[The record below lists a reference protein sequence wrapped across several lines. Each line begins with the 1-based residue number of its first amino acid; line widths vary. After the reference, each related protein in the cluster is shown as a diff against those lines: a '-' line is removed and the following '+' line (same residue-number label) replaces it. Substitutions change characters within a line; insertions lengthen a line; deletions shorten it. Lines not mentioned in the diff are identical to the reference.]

1 MAGIQIINATTTP
14 GDVITMG
21 FAVRFQTSLPTGDT
35 PLVSFYSQDQGEQV
49 GIRYESTDSKLYLY
63 NVGLATN
70 ILSVNKVLSAN
81 TWYLVLVEVNT
92 TTNTWSCKMTVANS
106 DGSGQVEGTGS
117 QTVGATADLDTVYIG
132 TDGVTNGA
140 GIFNLD
146 DAWIS
151 YTSGDYALAKQLKT
165 WIVEAHFVNADGT
178 HTVGN
183 GHITGGTSGTVN
195 TASTNVYTN
204 INQSYIFDN
213 TGQTKYLQFTAADSG
228 YVECLFSDI
237 TNPGYAPHGVWAA
250 TAAQAFTGTGN
261 QQIVLQVGTPG
272 NFTTLKAAADDP
284 GNSRRYYPLMNN
296 FFSTVAFKPI
306 TPPAG
311 GWTRTNVNDIR
322 FRAGQAAAAS
332 PQEYVWGVC
341 LNVLLLPGDVQVTD
355 SASGSDSAVVTSA
368 SLKVASDS
376 GSASDSSAKTTSI
389 FPAFVAA
396 GQIDANSDGVR
407 KFDYCQNGVW
417 WSIRM
422 PDGVSIRLYRSTDQ
436 GATWTPQ
443 AGDINIAGA
452 LGHDNLTG
460 AAMFIDKDDYLHI
473 AATTYVTAVGVY
485 FSYWRFTPNGA
496 RTSYGSQ
503 VIIDYFFVGDYGGI
517 DNPDIIAYKAIGGGW
532 DIWACC
538 ALRASGF
545 WYLYVIQFRLDS
557 AGNYFDANG
566 YNDIGYSLNPFYG
579 KLDFRHTASDP
590 KAVQAGT
597 PSVYVVQFNGSWQLA
612 PFLTKYRYSGGS
624 WIQEGYVN
632 LDPTS
637 QASGL
642 GWAAYDGTRIVI
654 GFNRTPGQVR
664 ETLPRIIERDEANT
678 TTTTHNPSNPG
689 DGAIEELAFNT
700 DSAGNISYY
709 VVGGGT
715 NRVLRSVYNRGSGSW
730 SGWTPVSGPTAT
742 SLGALKALSG
752 IAPPAFDPII
762 YFTDAVYFRNF
773 GAVGLDVI
781 DTGSASDQSV
791 LDTHQLQVFDGG
803 FSQDASSNAN
813 VLATRADSA
822 TGTDAVASV
831 NAAFARTD
839 SAVASDTSSA
849 PNLMFLADIAG
860 ATDTA
865 VVYMQLF
872 IAVSDTGVGSD
883 LGSQGLYVNVTDS
896 GAGSETS
903 AAGVLKPVTDSGVA
917 SDARTLLVVYFATET
932 GTAVDT
938 VVSVGVP
945 PRTVTDSAV
954 GIDTVFAAPIVPVT
968 VSTRFGMFG
977 FATQSQYGV
986 EASPATY
993 AMPLGMP
1000 EGSGVPAPVV
1010 AWAEHFPAK
1019 GSVGLQEVRREL
1031 VPWAGDFTV
1040 PAFTR
1045 PLPSLLRGLLGSE
1058 SRVGTAHTQVPA
1070 TDDVWFTFFSLRP
1083 GTSSEGYRDGLIE
1096 GLRFDFVSGEPVQ
1109 LGIQA
1114 QGREPYYMPGPFN
1127 SMETA
1132 DIRSGWLTYVGAD
1145 VRLDWNTQTPTT
1157 RWECEGGSL
1166 SIRRPA
1172 FVQGNYRDMKPV
1184 AVTRGN
1190 LEIELQ
1196 VELVHREISHYRYS
1210 AYGGLATTP
1219 QLGTAYGSAD
1229 ITFFEPMNT
1238 NRYARFVIPAI
1249 AWEVDAPQP
1258 LAHPEEGN
1266 ITLQAVGHAIV
1277 PAVIGRTGS
1286 VISTVTDNGLV
1297 SVL

>member
-1 MAGIQIINATTTP
+1 MSLTARPSSTTLITGFGVSGAPTAHEALSDQSDASDISYSGTGTAYGQLASITDPVVHTFHVLKARVYGSSGGTGATVVHLYQGNPGSGGSSIASFTVPRTDLLGQVTVLLTSTQAAAITNYSQLYWYITKTGSHSASMTDFWFEVPNSQEQVARPNGTTTS
-14 GDVITMG
+14 GTLSINGTTAHGALSDEDDNT
-21 FAVRFQTSLPTGDT
+21 
-35 PLVSFYSQDQGEQV
+35 Y
-49 GIRYESTDSKLYLY
+49 
-63 NVGLATN
+63 LATN
-70 ILSVNKVLSAN
+70 GTGYGTLATVQDPTIHTGHVLRYRFFKS
-81 TWYLVLVEVNT
+81 T
-92 TTNTWSCKMTVANS
+92 
-106 DGSGQVEGTGS
+106 GTGS
-117 QTVGATADLDTVYIG
+117 PTIALYQGNPGAGGTLIASVLGATTS
-132 TDGVTNGA
+132 GA
-140 GIFNLD
+140 ILES
-146 DAWIS
+146 S
-151 YTSGDYALAKQLKT
+151 YTLTTAEAAAITNYGQLYWYYSK
-165 WIVEAHFVNADGT
+165 
-178 HTVGN
+178 
-183 GHITGGTSGTVN
+183 TGGTSTCGI
-195 TASTNVYTN
+195 YE
-204 INQSYIFDN
+204 FWME
-213 TGQTKYLQFTAADSG
+213 FPAAG
-228 YVECLFSDI
+228 
-237 TNPGYAPHGVWAA
+237 P
-250 TAAQAFTGTGN
+250 
-261 QQIVLQVGTPG
+261 
-272 NFTTLKAAADDP
+272 
-284 GNSRRYYPLMNN
+284 
-296 FFSTVAFKPI
+296 
-306 TPPAG
+306 
-311 GWTRTNVNDIR
+311 
-322 FRAGQAAAAS
+322 S
-332 PQEYVWGVC
+332 PVS
-341 LNVLLLPGDVQVTD
+341 D
-355 SASGSDSAVVTSA
+355 SAVATDSAVVTGA
-368 SLKVASDS
+368 TLKAVSDS
-376 GSASDSSAKTTSI
+376 GAGSDGSAKTTSI
-389 FPAFVAA
+389 FPALVTA

-407 KFDYCQNGVW
+407 KFDYTQNGVW
-417 WSIRM
+417 WAIRM
-422 PDGVSIRLYRSTDQ
+422 PDGQSIRFYRSTDQ
-436 GATWTPQ
+436 GATWTAQ
-443 AGDINIAGA
+443 AGDINIAVA

-460 AAMFIDKDDYLHI
+460 ASIFIDKDDYLHL
-473 AATTYVTAVGVY
+473 AATTYVTGSGVY

-503 VIIDYFFVGDYGGI
+503 VVIDYFFVGDYGGI

-538 ALRASGF
+538 AIRSGGY

-557 AGNYFDANG
+557 TGNYFDSSG
-566 YNDIGYSLNPFYG
+566 YLDIGYLNNPFYG
-579 KLDFRHTASDP
+579 KLDFRHTATDP
-590 KAVQAGT
+590 KAVQAST
-597 PSVYVVQFNGSWQLA
+597 PSVYVVQFNGSWLLA
-612 PFLTKYRYSGGS
+612 PFLTKYRYSGGT
-624 WIQEGYVN
+624 WIQESYVN

-664 ETLPRIIERDEANT
+664 ETLPRIMERDEANT
-678 TTTTHNPSNPG
+678 TTTTHNPSDPG

-709 VVGGGT
+709 VVGATSGRIRR
-715 NRVLRSVYNRGSGSW
+715 NVYNRAAGSW
-730 SGWTPVSGPTAT
+730 SGWTLVSGPTAT
-742 SLGALKALSG
+742 GLGALKALSG
-752 IAPPAFDPII
+752 AAPPAFDPII

-773 GAVGLDVI
+773 GAVGLNVT
-781 DTGSASDQSV
+781 DTGAASDQSV

-803 FSQDASSNAN
+803 FSQDASSYAN

-822 TGTDAVASV
+822 TGTDAIASV
-831 NAAFARTD
+831 NAALARTD

-860 ATDTA
+860 GTDTA

-1010 AWAEHFPAK
+1010 SWAEHFPAK

-1070 TDDVWFTFFSLRP
+1070 TDDIWFTFFSLRP

-1114 QGREPYYMPGPFN
+1114 QGREPYYMSGPFN

-1210 AYGGLATTP
+1210 AYGGLTTTP

-1238 NRYARFVIPAI
+1238 NRYLRIVIPAI

-1297 SVL
+1297 TVP